1 MHAIAHLIR
10 TRCAINHSHVNFYT
24 VKACYRLVY
33 IFFSFKVSEYPFKQ
47 KMLKNTLKN
56 RVRDF
61 LFKYFLSNAL
71 LTVFMQNALSKR
83 RIIEIKN
90 E

>member
-1 MHAIAHLIR
+1 
-10 TRCAINHSHVNFYT
+10 
-24 VKACYRLVY
+24 
-33 IFFSFKVSEYPFKQ
+33 
-47 KMLKNTLKN
+47 MLKNTLKN

-90 E
+90 ELLIVRKKTGTLLFSILLEICVQSLKSIV

>member
-47 KMLKNTLKN
+47 KNVKKYVKKPCSRFSFQIFFEQCAFNCFYAKCA
-56 RVRDF
+56 
-61 LFKYFLSNAL
+61 FKTSNY
-71 LTVFMQNALSKR
+71 
-83 RIIEIKN
+83 
-90 E
+90 